1 MKAGQ
6 FENFEISKETQKNL
20 KKKGISGLF
29 PIQVETYDTIFTQK
43 NVIGFFVL
51 VEFMDLIKILLIV
64 LFLKAVYLYVWMIP
78 YFVKIQIVLQQDYY
92 FNSYMADYFKME
104 TINLNFLSNFFIDYF
119 FNLHFF
125 KSN

>member
-43 NVIGFFVL
+43 NVIGRDRTGSGKTLAFSLPVL
-51 VEFMDLIKILLIV
+51 ERMRKQNKFTK
-64 LFLKAVYLYVWMIP
+64 
-78 YFVKIQIVLQQDYY
+78 
-92 FNSYMADYFKME
+92 
-104 TINLNFLSNFFIDYF
+104 
-119 FNLHFF
+119 
-125 KSN
+125 